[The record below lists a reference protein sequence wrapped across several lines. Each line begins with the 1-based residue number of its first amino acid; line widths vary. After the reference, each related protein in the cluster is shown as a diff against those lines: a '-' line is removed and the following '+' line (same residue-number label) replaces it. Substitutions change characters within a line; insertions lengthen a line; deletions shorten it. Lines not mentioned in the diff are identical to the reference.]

1 MLTVPVAVFVQP
13 FVAVTVTVYVPALTA
28 LRFWLVELLL
38 HTNVAP
44 LEVSVKPPLYGVEQ
58 LLLSVAVILAVGNVG
73 VLLIVA
79 CAVFVQPL
87 VAVTVTVYVPPLT
100 LLKLALVVPPVHR

>member
-1 MLTVPVAVFVQP
+1 MVV
-13 FVAVTVTVYVPALTA
+13 
-28 LRFWLVELLL
+28 LLL

-44 LEVSVKPPLYGVEQ
+44 LEVNVNPPLYGAVQ
-58 LLLSVAVILAVGNVG
+58 LLLGMGAMVAVGNIG

-79 CAVFVQPL
+79 CAVLVQPL
-87 VAVTVTVYVPPLT
+87 EAVTVTVYVPPLT

>member
-13 FVAVTVTVYVPALTA
+13 LVAVTVTVYVPALTA

-58 LLLSVAVILAVGNVG
+58 LLLGMGVVEAVGRV
-73 VLLIVA
+73 
-79 CAVFVQPL
+79 
-87 VAVTVTVYVPPLT
+87 
-100 LLKLALVVPPVHR
+100 